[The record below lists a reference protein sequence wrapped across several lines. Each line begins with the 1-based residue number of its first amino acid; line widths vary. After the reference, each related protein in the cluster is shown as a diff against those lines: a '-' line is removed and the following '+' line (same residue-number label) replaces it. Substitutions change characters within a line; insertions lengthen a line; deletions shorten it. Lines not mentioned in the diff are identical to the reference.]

1 MKIDDIDK
9 LKKSTSDNLY
19 DLTKLTFRSTFDGLN
34 FGEYKIQ
41 KGEEMRIDL
50 ICQSIYGN
58 IDYVDIILNINNI
71 SNPLNVKE
79 GTLII
84 YPSADSIADLK
95 LKDSKNN
102 NVQVS
107 LSSGNKASS
116 PDPERQKYI
125 EENYSLPPTIMDR
138 PTEQVI
144 VSGDT
149 IKIGNGLFNK

>member
-1 MKIDDIDK
+1 MKIDDINK
-9 LKKSTSDNLY
+9 LKKSTNDNLY
-19 DLTKLTFRSTFDGLN
+19 DLSKLTFRSTFEGLN

-58 IDYVDIILNINNI
+58 IDYIDIILNINNI

-79 GTLII
+79 GTIII
-84 YPSADSIADLK
+84 YPSADSIENLR

-107 LSSGNKASS
+107 LSSGNKASIT
-116 PDPERQKYI
+116 DPERQKYV